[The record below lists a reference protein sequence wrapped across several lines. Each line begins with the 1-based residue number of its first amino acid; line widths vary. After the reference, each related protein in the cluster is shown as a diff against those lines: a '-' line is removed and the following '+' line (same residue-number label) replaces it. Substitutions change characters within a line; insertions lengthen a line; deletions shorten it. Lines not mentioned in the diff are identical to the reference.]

1 MFARYVARRYL
12 FSSASRSVI
21 HLISVLSAVAVA
33 MPVAAMIVLLSVF
46 NGFEGLVRSMG
57 ETADPDLTVTP
68 AAGSYTHLTLP
79 TTPYV

>member
-57 ETADPDLTVTP
+57 ETADPDLTEIGRAHV
-68 AAGSYTHLTLP
+68 
-79 TTPYV
+79 